1 MIFKKYHPLK
11 TKISFFPHGLAY
23 ILIVTNPFLFVYS
36 KTIGPDIVARA
47 RLLRDLP
54 LTRTLLA
61 QSKVGHRSPEHVTNI
76 YVSISA
82 RAVDLDFKNGVFSIN
97 GWIALR

>member
-1 MIFKKYHPLK
+1 MNFTKYHPLK
-11 TKISFFPHGLAY
+11 TKISFFLYGLAF
-23 ILIVTNPFLFVYS
+23 ILIVTNPILFIYS

-61 QSKVGHRSPEHVTNI
+61 QSKVGHRSPQHVTNI
-76 YVSISA
+76 YVSLSA